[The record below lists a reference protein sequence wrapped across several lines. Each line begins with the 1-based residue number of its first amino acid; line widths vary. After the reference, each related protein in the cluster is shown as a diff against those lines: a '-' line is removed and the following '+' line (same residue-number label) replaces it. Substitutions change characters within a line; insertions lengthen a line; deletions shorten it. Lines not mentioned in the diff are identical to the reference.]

1 MNRRLSVM
9 LLVAAALLALP
20 GVATVAAGSETVIR
34 LGTLAPAGSSW
45 DRVFKAWNKSLGEET
60 GGALKI
66 QLYPGGSA
74 GDERDVLRKMKVS
87 QMDAGGFTSIGL
99 ALVARQIQVLQL
111 PGLIYDTD
119 HLNKVRD
126 KLGPDFEAVFE
137 KEGYKLLGWGDAG
150 FARILSNR
158 PILFPTDYKSVRP
171 WVPSDD
177 AALPVFMKLVGAN
190 PVAAGIPEVIAG
202 LQTGMIDTALGS
214 AIAAVALQW
223 FRNVTHVSKEAAVP
237 VIGATLLRMEFYKAL
252 SPEHQQ
258 ALMSTGKK
266 AHDALLKLIDAE
278 DKRAYQTLITKAGLK
293 EFSTMGTPEQEK
305 AWVSVN
311 MELRKKLTGQLWSKE
326 FYEKVSNVSAE
337 LGGGK
342 GHTAMK

>member
-20 GVATVAAGSETVIR
+20 GVATVAAGAETVIR

-45 DRVFKAWNKSLGEET
+45 DRVFKAWNKSLSEES
-60 GGALKI
+60 GGTVKI

-74 GDERDVLRKMKVS
+74 GDERDVIRKMKVG
-87 QMDAGGFTSIGL
+87 QMDAGGFTSVGL
-99 ALVARQIQVLQL
+99 ALVARQIQILQL
-111 PGLIYDTD
+111 PGLIYDMD

-126 KLGPDFEAVFE
+126 KLAPEFEAVFE

-150 FARILSNR
+150 FGRILSNR
-158 PILFPTDYKSVRP
+158 PILMPSDYKAVRP
-171 WVPSDD
+171 WVPADD
-177 AALPVFMKLVGAN
+177 VALPAFMKIVGAN

-223 FRNVTHVSKEAAVP
+223 FRNVTHISKEAVVP
-237 VIGATLLRMEFYKAL
+237 IVGATLLRMDFYKAL
-252 SPEHQQ
+252 TPDQQ
-258 ALMSTGKK
+258 QVLLSTGKK
-266 AHDALLKLIDAE
+266 AHDTLLKLIDAE

-293 EFSTMGTPEQEK
+293 EFSTLGTPEQEK
-305 AWVSVN
+305 AWTAVN

-326 FYEKVSNVSAE
+326 YYDRVTAVSAE

-342 GHTAMK
+342 GYTALR